1 MAITFSEYEKLLKK
15 IKKFNYE
22 FICASQFK
30 YFSLEDVI
38 ADNASSSHFVLGP
51 ELKDFKKLDFE
62 NLKMEMFING
72 ELSQV
77 GSSKDISGNP
87 FQSLVELSHL
97 AASRGINLKAGQI
110 VLAGAATAAV
120 MMESGMNC
128 LLKVEGI
135 GEVGFSIN

>member
-1 MAITFSEYEKLLKK
+1 MVATNSSMLPIGTKAE
-15 IKKFNYE
+15 
-22 FICASQFK
+22 

-51 ELKDFKKLDFE
+51 KLKDFKKLDFE

-72 ELSQV
+72 ERSQV

-97 AASRGINLKAGQI
+97 AISRGVTLKAGQI

-120 MMESGMNC
+120 KMESGMNC
-128 LLKVEGI
+128 LLKVEGV
-135 GEVGFSIN
+135 GEVAFSIN